1 LFGGKTIRADYG
13 LAWEIITKPESGLNM
28 LLIDTF
34 GHRGAF
40 GTQGWIIP
48 KHNMVTVF
56 LEACE
61 GECSSS
67 PKHALEQIVATS
79 VLQQ

>member
-1 LFGGKTIRADYG
+1 
-13 LAWEIITKPESGLNM
+13 M
-28 LLIDTF
+28 LPTGTF
-34 GHRGAF
+34 GHGGAF

-48 KHNMVTVF
+48 KHNMVIVF

-67 PKHALEQIVATS
+67 PNHAFEQIVASS